1 MESKEEIVER
11 ERLKH
16 YRDYR
21 NVIMTAYIDGF
32 KKSFRKAKE
41 AKGEDTG
48 LSVEEEAFITKLAEK
63 YVLNVLQRERE
74 QKKDI

>member
-16 YRDYR
+16 YRDYQ
-21 NVIMTAYIDGF
+21 NVIMTAYRDGF
-32 KKSFRKAKE
+32 KKSFRE

-63 YVLNVLQRERE
+63 YVLKVLQRERE

>member
-1 MESKEEIVER
+1 MESKEEVAER

-21 NVIMTAYIDGF
+21 NVIMTSYIDGF
-32 KKSFRKAKE
+32 KKSFREAKE

-48 LSVEEEAFITKLAEK
+48 LSVEMLAFITELAEK
-63 YVLNVLQRERE
+63 YVLKVLQREQ